1 MTRFFWKKDK
11 NFVGGEQTFFFQSH
25 LYRFTNFDFEELA
38 KTSLDAQI
46 QNVTVNCYFKDYLNY
61 VSLLSNLDFNNKM
74 LNTKQ
79 FRLKFR
85 LNPIT

>member
-46 QNVTVNCYFKDYLNY
+46 QNFTVNCYFKNYLN
-61 VSLLSNLDFNNKM
+61 SHCFLIWILNNKM

-79 FRLKFR
+79 FQLKFR